1 MLDSLLHSIGVAMP
15 DNTIDF
21 AKLLGFAAVRDEVST
36 NVDLQ
41 ADVINAKLGAKVG
54 FEVMNEPSKLP
65 GVAKDERS
73 GRRAV

>member
-1 MLDSLLHSIGVAMP
+1 MP
-15 DNTIDF
+15 DDKIDF
-21 AKLLGFAAVRDEVST
+21 ARLLGFAAVGDEVST
-36 NVDLQ
+36 RVDLQ

-65 GVAKDERS
+65 GAGHNGRS